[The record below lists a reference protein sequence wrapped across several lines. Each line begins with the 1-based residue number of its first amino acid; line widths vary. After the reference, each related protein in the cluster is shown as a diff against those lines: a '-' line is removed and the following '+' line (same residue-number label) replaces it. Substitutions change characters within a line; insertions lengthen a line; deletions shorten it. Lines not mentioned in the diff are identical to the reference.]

1 MESTKFILLSLF
13 TTGIYAADVPVVHND
28 LAQTG
33 AVTTETAL
41 TPSNVTP
48 AKFGRLGSW
57 AIDGVVFAQPLV
69 VHGVLISGTSKDLLI
84 VATMNNSVYAF
95 DANSPGT
102 TIWSNLTFA
111 TPYANYPVQEGALYG
126 ALGCLSTP
134 VADVTN
140 SKLYVVCDTDTPN
153 WVIRQLSLTTGSTL
167 ISTTITGQVIG
178 TGDTGAPGTDGD
190 AAPGPPDMT
199 SGANVVFYPR
209 FEFQR
214 SSLTLANNNVYVTF
228 GGLND
233 NRPYHGW
240 VIAYSTSTLTQTAIW
255 CASPNGWGGAIWM
268 SGGAPAV
275 DGSGNL
281 YASTGN
287 GTTYD
292 GLTNFTNSVV
302 KLSPSLTL
310 SDWFEPS
317 NNVSIDAV
325 DADVSSNR
333 VILIPGT
340 ALVVASGKD
349 FNVYLIDTTC
359 MGHLQGSSGCTLQT
373 FKTNGSGTPGPT
385 SGAYGSMFLNDK
397 LYLPTTTGSIYGFTF
412 AGSTFTT
419 TPFITQSNTFGF
431 AGPVQMT
438 GSSNGA
444 SNKIVWLVTVDASS
458 HTTLRTGTLRAFDG
472 LTLIEVYEDVPGL
485 MAKFVAP
492 SISDGKVFVATN
504 SNLIMVYGL
513 LPSSTLSGAVTL
525 SGATLQ

>member
-1 MESTKFILLSLF
+1 MRILLGLLLCR
-13 TTGIYAADVPVVHND
+13 IYASDVFIVHND
-28 LAQTG
+28 LGQTG
-33 AVTTETAL
+33 GNTTETAL
-41 TPSNVTP
+41 TLSSVNGG
-48 AKFGRLGSW
+48 KFGRLGSW
-57 AIDGVVFAQPLV
+57 TVDGIVFAQPLI
-69 VHGVLISGTSKDLLI
+69 VHGVRIGGVSKDLLI
-84 VATMNNSVYAF
+84 AATMNNSVYAF

-126 ALGCLSTP
+126 NLGCLSTP
-134 VADVTN
+134 VADVPN
-140 SKLYVVCDTDTPN
+140 SMLYVSCDTSTPN
-153 WVIRQLSLTTGSTL
+153 WVLRQLSLTTGATL
-167 ISTTITGQVIG
+167 INTTMTGQVVG
-178 TGDTGAPGTDGD
+178 TGDLGASGTDGD

-214 SSLTLANNNVYVTF
+214 ASLTLANGNVYVAF

-240 VIAYSTSTLTQTAIW
+240 VMAYSTSTLTQTAIW

-275 DGSGNL
+275 DGGGNL
-281 YASTGN
+281 YVTTGN

-292 GLTNFTNSVV
+292 GVTQFSNTAV
-302 KLSPSLTL
+302 KLSPSLAL

-325 DADVSSNR
+325 DADFSSNR

-340 ALVVASGKD
+340 TLMVASGKD

-373 FKTNGSGTPGPT
+373 FTTASGTPGAT
-385 SGAYGSMFLNDK
+385 SGAYGSMFLNDS
-397 LYLPTTTGSIYGFTF
+397 LYLPTTTGSIYGFSF
-412 AGSTFTT
+412 SGSAFTT
-419 TPFITQSNTFGF
+419 TPFVTQTASYGF
-431 AGPVQMT
+431 AGPSQMA

-444 SNKIVWLVTVDASS
+444 SNKIVWIVTADTST
-458 HTTLRTGTLRAFDG
+458 HTTTKTGTLRVLNG
-472 LTLIEVYEDVPGL
+472 TTLSQIYEDSPGL
-485 MAKFVAP
+485 MAKFAAP
-492 SISDGKVFVATN
+492 TISNSKVFIATN
-504 SNLIMVYGL
+504 NNQIFVYGL
-513 LPSSTLSGAVTL
+513 LPASSFTGAVTIT
-525 SGATLQ
+525 GATLQ